1 MIPTPE
7 IYLALAIAGFWVS
20 SCSQYPI
27 RENGEYPSQIYLE
40 SVLAACVPSAGL
52 EDSVAMGASLRYG
65 PSGKAALC
73 LWLLA
78 PRQVG
83 KWHFVRP
90 ILRILIEFSLIFSK
104 PEQGIRRVCRSLG
117 SVNF

>member
-78 PRQVG
+78 PKAGRQMAFC
-83 KWHFVRP
+83 KTHP
-90 ILRILIEFSLIFSK
+90 ENSDRIQPDF
-104 PEQGIRRVCRSLG
+104 
-117 SVNF
+117 